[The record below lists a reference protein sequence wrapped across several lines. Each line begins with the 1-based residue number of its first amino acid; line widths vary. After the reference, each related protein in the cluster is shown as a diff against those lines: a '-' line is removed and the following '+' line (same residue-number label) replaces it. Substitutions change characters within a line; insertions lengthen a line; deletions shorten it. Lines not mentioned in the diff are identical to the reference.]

1 MASPKKLYVF
11 RPCGTY
17 RIQPVTLQK
26 PPVRKKA
33 AVVATATATPK
44 SKSGPAL
51 SVSPHCSVL
60 ALFYSPEQPNLQIA
74 ADANE
79 AQWRAQLDLAVAAQ
93 KISTLQAQADM
104 YLGFTAVAI
113 PLVTHLQLRNL
124 QLEKTLKDAKI
135 IPKGHIIS
143 GLELP
148 PPPELPLLPEPFKS
162 LWLMGTPLRTPLG
175 PTATTPT
182 PAKDA
187 QGNESTEAPAGE
199 ASGSSTMLVGD
210 PVVPDVMEDNT
221 GEEGAQNNPVEEG
234 DSARNEEDEQ

>member
-1 MASPKKLYVF
+1 
-11 RPCGTY
+11 
-17 RIQPVTLQK
+17 
-26 PPVRKKA
+26 
-33 AVVATATATPK
+33 
-44 SKSGPAL
+44 
-51 SVSPHCSVL
+51 
-60 ALFYSPEQPNLQIA
+60 
-74 ADANE
+74 
-79 AQWRAQLDLAVAAQ
+79 
-93 KISTLQAQADM
+93 M

-135 IPKGHIIS
+135 IQKGHSIS
-143 GLELP
+143 PLELP